1 MSKDEEIKKNV
12 VEHLYWD
19 SRVDSSEISVSVDN
33 RKVTLTGT
41 VPLYSSKGAAASTAW
56 GVEGVRN
63 VENLISVEFP
73 PSFEVP
79 SDSEVKSNIDTSLMV
94 NSMVDPSNIT
104 ITVNEGIATLEG
116 SVESYWEKIKTED
129 ISAGITGVV
138 NVVNKLSVVPTERIS
153 DQVIADDITAAITR
167 NFRVS
172 IKDINV
178 KVENGVVTLSG
189 EAPDFDSYN
198 SALNITRS
206 TNGVI
211 DIIDN
216 IVIK

>member
-1 MSKDEEIKKNV
+1 MSKDEEIKKKV

-33 RKVTLTGT
+33 REVTLKGT
-41 VPLYSSKGAAASTAW
+41 VPLFSSKGAAASTAW
-56 GVEGVRN
+56 GVEGVVN
-63 VENLISVEFP
+63 VENMISVEFP
-73 PSFEVP
+73 PSFEIP

-104 ITVNEGIATLEG
+104 ITINEGIATLEG
-116 SVESYWEKIKTED
+116 SVESYWEKIKAED
-129 ISAGITGVV
+129 VSAGITGVV
-138 NVVNKLSVVPTERIS
+138 NVLNKLSVVPTERIS

-172 IKDINV
+172 IKNINV

-189 EAPDFDSYN
+189 EVSDFDAYN
-198 SALNITRS
+198 SALNIARS
-206 TNGVI
+206 TKGVI
-211 DIIDN
+211 DIVDN
-216 IVIK
+216 LVIK